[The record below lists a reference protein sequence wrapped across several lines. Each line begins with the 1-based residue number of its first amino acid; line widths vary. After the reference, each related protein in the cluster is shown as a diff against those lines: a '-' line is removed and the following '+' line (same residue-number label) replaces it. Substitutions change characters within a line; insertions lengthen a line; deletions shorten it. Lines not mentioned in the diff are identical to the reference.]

1 MDLVWRKNEA
11 LQACSG
17 GLRAEMVI
25 TRTIAETRA
34 VIAQAR
40 ASGKRIGFVPTM
52 GYLHEGHLKLIDI
65 AKQHSDF
72 VVVSIFVNP
81 TQFGPKEDFA
91 AYPRDF
97 ERDRKLCEAR
107 GTDLIFAPEVSE
119 MYSERSLITFQ
130 IEKLADRLCGAR
142 RPGHFNGV
150 VLVVS
155 KLFNIVQP
163 DIAVFGQKDAQ
174 QLIIIKR
181 LVQDLNFPIK
191 IIAAPTVREPDGLA
205 MSSRNVYLS
214 PEQRVQ
220 STVLYR
226 ALQRAKA
233 LIESG
238 ERDAKKIIS
247 EMQNLIATAS
257 EAKIDYI
264 EIVSVRDLQPI
275 ERLDGQVLIALAV
288 YFGKARLI
296 DNIVLEIAGS
306 QAREIPAIL

>member
-1 MDLVWRKNEA
+1 ML
-11 LQACSG
+11 
-17 GLRAEMVI
+17 I
-25 TRTIAETRA
+25 TRTISETRQA
-34 VIAQAR
+34 IAQAR
-40 ASGKRIGFVPTM
+40 AQGKRIGFVPTM
-52 GYLHEGHLKLIDI
+52 GYLHEGHLQLIDI
-65 AKQHSDF
+65 AKEHSDF

-81 TQFGPKEDFA
+81 TQFGPTEDYA
-91 AYPRDF
+91 SYPRDF
-97 ERDRKLCEAR
+97 ERDKKLCEAR

-119 MYSERSLITFQ
+119 MYPERSLITFQ
-130 IEKLADRLCGAR
+130 IEKLADHLCGAR

-181 LVQDLNFPIK
+181 LVQDLNFSVK
-191 IIAAPTVREPDGLA
+191 IISASTVRESDGLA

-214 PEQRVQ
+214 PEQRAQ
-220 STVLYR
+220 STVLYQS
-226 ALQRAKA
+226 LQRARA

-238 ERDAKKIIS
+238 ERDAEKIIS
-247 EMQNLIATAS
+247 EIQKLIATAS

-264 EIVSVRDLQPI
+264 EIVNVRDLQPV
-275 ERLDGQVLIALAV
+275 ERLDGQILIALAV

-296 DNIVLEIAGS
+296 DNIVLEISGDRV
-306 QAREIPAIL
+306 REIPALP

>member
-1 MDLVWRKNEA
+1 ML
-11 LQACSG
+11 
-17 GLRAEMVI
+17 I

-34 VIAQAR
+34 ALAHAR
-40 ASGKRIGFVPTM
+40 AQGNRIGFVPTM
-52 GYLHEGHLKLIDI
+52 GYLHEGHLRLIDI
-65 AKQHSDF
+65 ARQHSDF

-81 TQFGPKEDFA
+81 TQFGPHEDFA

-97 ERDRKLCEAR
+97 ERDRELCEAR

-119 MYSERSLITFQ
+119 MYPERSLITFQ

-150 VLVVS
+150 ILVVS
-155 KLFNIVQP
+155 KLLNIVQP

-181 LVQDLNFPIK
+181 LVQDLNFPVR
-191 IIAAPTVREPDGLA
+191 IIAATTVREPDGLA

-214 PEQRVQ
+214 PTQRAQ
-220 STVLYR
+220 STVLYKS
-226 ALQRAKA
+226 LQRAKA

-238 ERDAKKIIS
+238 ERDAKRVIA
-247 EMQNLIATAS
+247 EMERVIATAS

-264 EIVSVRDLQPI
+264 EIVRVSDLQPI
-275 ERLDGQVLIALAV
+275 EKLEGLVLIALAV

-296 DNIVLEIAGS
+296 DNIILDVSGHAV
-306 QAREIPAIL
+306 REISALP

>member
-1 MDLVWRKNEA
+1 ML
-11 LQACSG
+11 
-17 GLRAEMVI
+17 I
-25 TRTIAETRA
+25 TRTIPETRA
-34 VIAQAR
+34 AIVRAR

-52 GYLHEGHLKLIDI
+52 GYLHEGHLQLIDI

-81 TQFGPKEDFA
+81 TQFGPQEDFA

-107 GTDLIFAPEVSE
+107 GADLIFAPEVSE
-119 MYSERSLITFQ
+119 MYPERSLITFH

-142 RPGHFNGV
+142 RLGHFNGV

-163 DIAVFGQKDAQ
+163 DVAVFGQKDAQ

-181 LVQDLNFPIK
+181 LVQDLNFPVK
-191 IIAAPTVREPDGLA
+191 IIAAPTVRESDGLA

-214 PEQRVQ
+214 PEQRAQ
-220 STVLYR
+220 STVLYK
-226 ALQRAKA
+226 ALQKAKA

-238 ERDAKKIIS
+238 ERDTQKIIA
-247 EMQNLIATAS
+247 EMQKLIATAS

-264 EIVSVRDLQPI
+264 EIVNVRDLQPI
-275 ERLDGQVLIALAV
+275 ERLDGQILIALAV

-296 DNIVLEIAGS
+296 DNIVLEVS
-306 QAREIPAIL
+306 QHQVREIAALP

>member
-1 MDLVWRKNEA
+1 ML
-11 LQACSG
+11 
-17 GLRAEMVI
+17 I
-25 TRTIAETRA
+25 TRTISETRA

-40 ASGKRIGFVPTM
+40 ASRKKIGFVPTM

-65 AKQHSDF
+65 ARQHSDF

-97 ERDRKLCEAR
+97 ERDRKLCDAR
-107 GTDLIFAPEVSE
+107 GADLIFAPDVAE
-119 MYSERSLITFQ
+119 MYPERALITFQ
-130 IEKLADRLCGAR
+130 IDKLADRLCGAR

-150 VLVVS
+150 ILVVS

-163 DIAVFGQKDAQ
+163 DVAVFGQKDAQ

-181 LVQDLNFPIK
+181 LVHDLNFPVK
-191 IIAAPTVREPDGLA
+191 IISAPTVREPDGLA
-205 MSSRNVYLS
+205 MSSRNVYLN
-214 PEQRVQ
+214 PEQRAQ
-220 STVLYR
+220 STVLYQS
-226 ALQRAKA
+226 LQKAKA
-233 LIESG
+233 LIEAG
-238 ERDAKKIIS
+238 ERNAQRVIA
-247 EMQNLIATAS
+247 EMQKLISTAS

-275 ERLDGQVLIALAV
+275 ERLDGQILIALAV

-296 DNIVLEIAGS
+296 DNIVLNVADGQVQEIRA
-306 QAREIPAIL
+306 LD

>member
-1 MDLVWRKNEA
+1 ML
-11 LQACSG
+11 
-17 GLRAEMVI
+17 I
-25 TRTIAETRA
+25 TRTIAETRTA
-34 VIAQAR
+34 IAQAR
-40 ASGKRIGFVPTM
+40 AQGKRIGFVPTM
-52 GYLHEGHLKLIDI
+52 GYLHEGHLQLIDI
-65 AKQHSDF
+65 ARQHSDF

-81 TQFGPKEDFA
+81 TQFGPHEDFA
-91 AYPRDF
+91 SYPRDF
-97 ERDRKLCEAR
+97 ERDRTLCEAR

-119 MYSERSLITFQ
+119 MYPERSLITFQ
-130 IEKLADRLCGAR
+130 IEKLADHLCGAR

-181 LVQDLNFPIK
+181 LVQDLNFPVR

-214 PEQRVQ
+214 PEQRAQ
-220 STVLYR
+220 STVLYKS
-226 ALQRAKA
+226 LQKAKA

-238 ERDAKKIIS
+238 ERDAGRVIA
-247 EMQNLIATAS
+247 EMERVIAAAS
-257 EAKIDYI
+257 EARIDYI
-264 EIVSVRDLQPI
+264 EIVRVSDLQPI
-275 ERLDGQVLIALAV
+275 EKLDGLVLIALAV

-296 DNIVLEIAGS
+296 DNIVLNITDGQVHEIGAL
-306 QAREIPAIL
+306 E

>member
-1 MDLVWRKNEA
+1 ML
-11 LQACSG
+11 
-17 GLRAEMVI
+17 I
-25 TRTIAETRA
+25 TRTIAETRTA
-34 VIAQAR
+34 IAQAR
-40 ASGKRIGFVPTM
+40 AQGKRIGFVPTM
-52 GYLHEGHLKLIDI
+52 GYLHEGHLQLIDI
-65 AKQHSDF
+65 ARQHSDF

-81 TQFGPKEDFA
+81 TQFGPHEDFA
-91 AYPRDF
+91 SYPRDF
-97 ERDRKLCEAR
+97 ERDRTLCEAR

-119 MYSERSLITFQ
+119 MYPERSLITFQ
-130 IEKLADRLCGAR
+130 IEKLADHLCGAR

-181 LVQDLNFPIK
+181 LVQDLNFPVR

-214 PEQRVQ
+214 PEQRAQ

-226 ALQRAKA
+226 SLQKAKA

-238 ERDAKKIIS
+238 ERDARRVIA
-247 EMQNLIATAS
+247 EMERVIATAS
-257 EAKIDYI
+257 EARIDYI
-264 EIVSVRDLQPI
+264 EIVRVSDLQPI
-275 ERLDGQVLIALAV
+275 EKLDGLVLIALAV

-296 DNIVLEIAGS
+296 DNIVLNITDGQVHEIGAL
-306 QAREIPAIL
+306 E

>member
-1 MDLVWRKNEA
+1 ML
-11 LQACSG
+11 
-17 GLRAEMVI
+17 I

-34 VIAQAR
+34 ALAHAR
-40 ASGKRIGFVPTM
+40 AQGNRIGFVPTM
-52 GYLHEGHLKLIDI
+52 GYLHEGHLRLIDI
-65 AKQHSDF
+65 ARQHSDF

-81 TQFGPKEDFA
+81 TQFGPHEDFA
-91 AYPRDF
+91 SYPRDF

-119 MYSERSLITFQ
+119 IYPERSLITFQ

-181 LVQDLNFPIK
+181 LVQDLNFPVR
-191 IIAAPTVREPDGLA
+191 IIAAPTVREPNGLA

-214 PEQRVQ
+214 PTQRAQ
-220 STVLYR
+220 STVLYKS
-226 ALQRAKA
+226 LQRAKA

-238 ERDAKKIIS
+238 ERDPQQIIA
-247 EMQNLIATAS
+247 EMRKLIATVS
-257 EAKIDYI
+257 EEKIDYI
-264 EIVSVRDLQPI
+264 EIVRVSDLQPI
-275 ERLDGQVLIALAV
+275 EKLDGLVLIALAV

-296 DNIVLEIAGS
+296 DNIILDVSDRAVREIA
-306 QAREIPAIL
+306 ALP

>member
-1 MDLVWRKNEA
+1 ML
-11 LQACSG
+11 
-17 GLRAEMVI
+17 I
-25 TRTIAETRA
+25 TRTIAETRTA
-34 VIAQAR
+34 IAQAR
-40 ASGKRIGFVPTM
+40 AQGKRIGFVPTM
-52 GYLHEGHLKLIDI
+52 GYLHEGHLQLIDI
-65 AKQHSDF
+65 AQQHSDF

-81 TQFGPKEDFA
+81 TQFGPHEDFA

-119 MYSERSLITFQ
+119 MYPERSLITFQ

-163 DIAVFGQKDAQ
+163 DVAVFGQKDAQ

-181 LVQDLNFPIK
+181 LVQDLNFPVR

-214 PEQRVQ
+214 PTQRAQ
-220 STVLYR
+220 STVLYKS
-226 ALQRAKA
+226 LQRAKA

-238 ERDAKKIIS
+238 ERDVKRVIT
-247 EMQNLIATAS
+247 EMERVIAAAS

-264 EIVSVRDLQPI
+264 EIVRVRDLQPI
-275 ERLDGQVLIALAV
+275 EKLDGLVLIALAV

-296 DNIVLEIAGS
+296 DNIILDVSDHAV
-306 QAREIPAIL
+306 REISALP

>member
-1 MDLVWRKNEA
+1 ML
-11 LQACSG
+11 
-17 GLRAEMVI
+17 I

-34 VIAQAR
+34 ALAR
-40 ASGKRIGFVPTM
+40 ARAQGRRIGFVPTM
-52 GYLHEGHLKLIDI
+52 GYLHEGHLRLIDI
-65 AKQHSDF
+65 ARQHSDF

-81 TQFGPKEDFA
+81 TQFGPHEDFA
-91 AYPRDF
+91 SYPRDF

-119 MYSERSLITFQ
+119 IYPERSLITFQ

-181 LVQDLNFPIK
+181 LVQDLNFPVR

-214 PEQRVQ
+214 PTQRAQ
-220 STVLYR
+220 STVLYKS
-226 ALQRAKA
+226 LQRAKA

-238 ERDAKKIIS
+238 ERDPQQIIA
-247 EMQNLIATAS
+247 EMRKLIATVS

-264 EIVSVRDLQPI
+264 EIVRVSDLQPI
-275 ERLDGQVLIALAV
+275 EKLDGLVLIALAV

-296 DNIVLEIAGS
+296 DNIILDVSDRAVREIA
-306 QAREIPAIL
+306 ALP

>member
-1 MDLVWRKNEA
+1 ML
-11 LQACSG
+11 
-17 GLRAEMVI
+17 I
-25 TRTIAETRA
+25 TRTISQTRA
-34 VIAQAR
+34 AIAQAR
-40 ASGKRIGFVPTM
+40 AAGKKIGFVPTM

-65 AKQHSDF
+65 AKEHSDF

-97 ERDRKLCEAR
+97 ERDSKLCKAR
-107 GTDLIFAPEVSE
+107 GTDLIFAPAVSE
-119 MYSERSLITFQ
+119 IYPQKSLITFQ
-130 IEKLADRLCGAR
+130 IEKLSDRLCGTR
-142 RPGHFNGV
+142 RPGHFQGV

-163 DIAVFGQKDAQ
+163 DVAVFGQKDAQ

-181 LVQDLNFPIK
+181 LVEDLNFPVK

-205 MSSRNVYLS
+205 MSSRNVYLP
-214 PEQRVQ
+214 PEQRSQ
-220 STVLYR
+220 STILYR
-226 ALQRAKA
+226 SLQSAKA

-238 ERDAKKIIS
+238 EREAKKIIS
-247 EMQNLIATAS
+247 EMKKLIATAS

-264 EIVSVRDLQPI
+264 EIVSVTDLQPVEQI
-275 ERLDGQVLIALAV
+275 EGQILIALAV

-296 DNIVLEIAGS
+296 DNIVLQISGDRV
-306 QAREIPAIL
+306 REIPALF

>member
-1 MDLVWRKNEA
+1 ML
-11 LQACSG
+11 
-17 GLRAEMVI
+17 I

-34 VIAQAR
+34 ALAHAR
-40 ASGKRIGFVPTM
+40 AQGNRIGFVPTM
-52 GYLHEGHLKLIDI
+52 GYLHEGHLRLIDI
-65 AKQHSDF
+65 ARQHSDF

-81 TQFGPKEDFA
+81 TQFGPHEDFA
-91 AYPRDF
+91 SYPRDF

-107 GTDLIFAPEVSE
+107 GTGLIFAPEVSE
-119 MYSERSLITFQ
+119 IYPERSLITFQ

-181 LVQDLNFPIK
+181 LVQDLNFPVR

-214 PEQRVQ
+214 SEQRAQ
-220 STVLYR
+220 STVLYKS
-226 ALQRAKA
+226 LQRAKA

-238 ERDAKKIIS
+238 ERDPQQIIA
-247 EMQNLIATAS
+247 EMRKLIATVS

-264 EIVSVRDLQPI
+264 EIVRVSDLQPI
-275 ERLDGQVLIALAV
+275 EKLDGLVLIALAV

-296 DNIVLEIAGS
+296 DNIILDVSNRAVREIA
-306 QAREIPAIL
+306 ALP

>member
-1 MDLVWRKNEA
+1 ML
-11 LQACSG
+11 
-17 GLRAEMVI
+17 I
-25 TRTIAETRA
+25 TRTISETRA
-34 VIAQAR
+34 AIAQAR
-40 ASGKRIGFVPTM
+40 AQGKRIGFVPTM

-65 AKQHSDF
+65 AKEHSDF

-97 ERDRKLCEAR
+97 ERDRRLCEGR
-107 GTDLIFAPEVSE
+107 GADLIFAPEVSE
-119 MYSERSLITFQ
+119 MYPERSLITFQ
-130 IEKLADRLCGAR
+130 IERLADHLCGAR

-163 DIAVFGQKDAQ
+163 DVAVFGQKDAQ

-181 LVQDLNFPIK
+181 LVQDLNFPVK
-191 IIAAPTVREPDGLA
+191 IISAPTVREHDGLA

-214 PEQRVQ
+214 PEQRAQ
-220 STVLYR
+220 STVLYQS
-226 ALQRAKA
+226 LQRARG

-247 EMQNLIATAS
+247 EIQKLIATAS

-264 EIVSVRDLQPI
+264 EIVNVRDLQPV
-275 ERLDGQVLIALAV
+275 ERLDGQILIALAV

-296 DNIVLEIAGS
+296 DNIVLEISGDRV
-306 QAREIPAIL
+306 REIPALP

>member
-1 MDLVWRKNEA
+1 MRGAVLSM
-11 LQACSG
+11 L
-17 GLRAEMVI
+17 I
-25 TRTIAETRA
+25 TRTIAETRTA
-34 VIAQAR
+34 IAQAR
-40 ASGKRIGFVPTM
+40 AQGKRIGFVPTM
-52 GYLHEGHLKLIDI
+52 GYLHEGHLQLIDI
-65 AKQHSDF
+65 ARQHSDF

-81 TQFGPKEDFA
+81 TQFGPHEDFA
-91 AYPRDF
+91 SYPRDF
-97 ERDRKLCEAR
+97 ERDRTLCEAR

-119 MYSERSLITFQ
+119 MYPERSLITFQ
-130 IEKLADRLCGAR
+130 IEKLADHLCGMR

-181 LVQDLNFPIK
+181 LVQDLNFPVR

-214 PEQRVQ
+214 AEQRAQ

-226 ALQRAKA
+226 SLQKAKA

-238 ERDAKKIIS
+238 ERDARRVIA
-247 EMQNLIATAS
+247 EMERVIATAS
-257 EAKIDYI
+257 EARIDYI
-264 EIVSVRDLQPI
+264 EVVRVSDLQPI
-275 ERLDGQVLIALAV
+275 EKLDGLVLIALAV

-296 DNIVLEIAGS
+296 DNIMLDVS
-306 QAREIPAIL
+306 SHTVREIPALP

>member
-1 MDLVWRKNEA
+1 ML
-11 LQACSG
+11 
-17 GLRAEMVI
+17 I
-25 TRTIAETRA
+25 TRTIPETRA

-81 TQFGPKEDFA
+81 TQFGPQEDFA

-97 ERDRKLCEAR
+97 ERDRKLCEAQ
-107 GTDLIFAPEVSE
+107 GADLIFAPDVSE
-119 MYSERSLITFQ
+119 MYPERSFITFQ

-150 VLVVS
+150 ILVVS
-155 KLFNIVQP
+155 KLFNIIQP

-181 LVQDLNFPIK
+181 LVRDLNFPVK
-191 IIAAPTVREPDGLA
+191 IISAPTVRESDGLA
-205 MSSRNVYLS
+205 MSSRNVYLNS
-214 PEQRVQ
+214 EQRAQ

-226 ALQRAKA
+226 SLQRAKA

-238 ERDAKKIIS
+238 ERNPQKIIAAI
-247 EMQNLIATAS
+247 EQLITTAS
-257 EAKIDYI
+257 EARIDYI
-264 EIVSVRDLQPI
+264 EIVSVRDLQPR
-275 ERLDGQVLIALAV
+275 EYLDGQVLIALAV

-296 DNIVLEIAGS
+296 DNIILEIAGDRV
-306 QAREIPAIL
+306 REILALP

>member
-1 MDLVWRKNEA
+1 ML
-11 LQACSG
+11 
-17 GLRAEMVI
+17 I
-25 TRTIAETRA
+25 TRTIAETRTA
-34 VIAQAR
+34 IAHAR
-40 ASGKRIGFVPTM
+40 AQGKRIGFVPTM
-52 GYLHEGHLKLIDI
+52 GYLHEGHLQLIDI
-65 AKQHSDF
+65 ARQHSDF

-81 TQFGPKEDFA
+81 TQFGPHEDFA
-91 AYPRDF
+91 SYPRDF

-107 GTDLIFAPEVSE
+107 GADLIFAPEVSE
-119 MYSERSLITFQ
+119 MYPERSLITFQ
-130 IEKLADRLCGAR
+130 IEKLADHLCGAR

-181 LVQDLNFPIK
+181 LVQDLNFPVR
-191 IIAAPTVREPDGLA
+191 IISAPTVREPDGLA

-214 PEQRVQ
+214 PTQRAQ
-220 STVLYR
+220 STVLYKS
-226 ALQRAKA
+226 LQRAKA

-238 ERDAKKIIS
+238 ERDAKRVIAEI
-247 EMQNLIATAS
+247 ERVIATAS

-264 EIVSVRDLQPI
+264 EIVRVSDLQPI
-275 ERLDGQVLIALAV
+275 EKLDGLVLIALAV

-296 DNIVLEIAGS
+296 DNIILDVIDRAVREIA
-306 QAREIPAIL
+306 AIL

>member
-1 MDLVWRKNEA
+1 ML
-11 LQACSG
+11 
-17 GLRAEMVI
+17 I
-25 TRTIAETRA
+25 TRTISETRA
-34 VIAQAR
+34 AIAQAR
-40 ASGKRIGFVPTM
+40 ASGKKIGFVPTM

-65 AKQHSDF
+65 AKEHSDF
-72 VVVSIFVNP
+72 IVVSIFVNP
-81 TQFGPKEDFA
+81 TQFGPHEDFT

-107 GTDLIFAPEVSE
+107 GADLIFAPEISE
-119 MYSERSLITFQ
+119 MYPERSLITFQ

-155 KLFNIVQP
+155 KLFNIIQP

-181 LVQDLNFPIK
+181 LVQDLNFPVR
-191 IIAAPTVREPDGLA
+191 IISAPTVRESDGLA
-205 MSSRNVYLS
+205 MSSRNVYLNS
-214 PEQRVQ
+214 EQRAQ
-220 STVLYR
+220 STVLYQ
-226 ALQRAKA
+226 ALQKAKA

-247 EMQNLIATAS
+247 EIEKLIATAS
-257 EAKIDYI
+257 EARIDYI
-264 EIVSVRDLQPI
+264 EIVSVRDLQPV

-296 DNIVLEIAGS
+296 DNIVLEVSGD
-306 QAREIPAIL
+306 QAREIPALS

>member
-1 MDLVWRKNEA
+1 ML
-11 LQACSG
+11 
-17 GLRAEMVI
+17 I
-25 TRTIAETRA
+25 TRTIAETRTA
-34 VIAQAR
+34 IAR
-40 ASGKRIGFVPTM
+40 ARAQGKRIGFVPTM
-52 GYLHEGHLKLIDI
+52 GYLHEGHLRLIDI
-65 AKQHSDF
+65 ARQHSDF

-81 TQFGPKEDFA
+81 TQFGPHEDFA
-91 AYPRDF
+91 SYPRDF
-97 ERDRKLCEAR
+97 ERDRTLCEAR

-119 MYSERSLITFQ
+119 MYPERSLITFQ

-191 IIAAPTVREPDGLA
+191 IISAPTVREPDGLA

-214 PEQRVQ
+214 PEQRAQ

-226 ALQRAKA
+226 SLQKAKA

-238 ERDAKKIIS
+238 ERDAKRVIT
-247 EMQNLIATAS
+247 EMERVITTAS

-264 EIVSVRDLQPI
+264 EIARVSDLQPI
-275 ERLDGQVLIALAV
+275 EKLDGLVLIALAV

-296 DNIVLEIAGS
+296 DNIILDVSDHAV
-306 QAREIPAIL
+306 REIPALP

>member
-1 MDLVWRKNEA
+1 ML
-11 LQACSG
+11 
-17 GLRAEMVI
+17 I
-25 TRTIAETRA
+25 TRTISETRA
-34 VIAQAR
+34 AIAQAR
-40 ASGKRIGFVPTM
+40 AQGKRIGFVPTM

-72 VVVSIFVNP
+72 IVVSIFVNP
-81 TQFGPKEDFA
+81 TQFGPQEDFA

-107 GTDLIFAPEVSE
+107 GADLIFSPEVSE
-119 MYSERSLITFQ
+119 MYPERSLIIFQ
-130 IEKLADRLCGAR
+130 IEKLADRLCGAH

-181 LVQDLNFPIK
+181 LVQDLNFPVK

-214 PEQRVQ
+214 PEQRAQ
-220 STVLYR
+220 STALYKS
-226 ALQRAKA
+226 LQKAKA

-238 ERDAKKIIS
+238 ERDAKKIIA
-247 EMQNLIATAS
+247 EMEQLIATAS

-264 EIVSVRDLQPI
+264 EIVGVRDLQSV
-275 ERLDGQVLIALAV
+275 ERLDGQIVIALAV

-296 DNIVLEIAGS
+296 DNIVLEVS
-306 QAREIPAIL
+306 ENHVCEIPALP

>member
-1 MDLVWRKNEA
+1 ML
-11 LQACSG
+11 
-17 GLRAEMVI
+17 I

-34 VIAQAR
+34 ALAR
-40 ASGKRIGFVPTM
+40 ARAQGRRIGFVPTM
-52 GYLHEGHLKLIDI
+52 GYLHEGHLRLIDI
-65 AKQHSDF
+65 ARQHSDF

-81 TQFGPKEDFA
+81 TQFGPHEDFA
-91 AYPRDF
+91 SYPRDF

-107 GTDLIFAPEVSE
+107 GADLIFAPEVSE
-119 MYSERSLITFQ
+119 MYPERSLITFQ

-155 KLFNIVQP
+155 KLFNIVRP

-181 LVQDLNFPIK
+181 LVQDLNFPVR
-191 IIAAPTVREPDGLA
+191 IISAPTVREPDGLA

-214 PEQRVQ
+214 PTQRAQ

-226 ALQRAKA
+226 ALQKAKA

-238 ERDAKKIIS
+238 ERDAKRVIA
-247 EMQNLIATAS
+247 EMERVIATAS

-264 EIVSVRDLQPI
+264 EIVRVSDLQPI
-275 ERLDGQVLIALAV
+275 EKLDGLVLIALAV

-296 DNIVLEIAGS
+296 DNIILDVSDRAVREIA
-306 QAREIPAIL
+306 ALP